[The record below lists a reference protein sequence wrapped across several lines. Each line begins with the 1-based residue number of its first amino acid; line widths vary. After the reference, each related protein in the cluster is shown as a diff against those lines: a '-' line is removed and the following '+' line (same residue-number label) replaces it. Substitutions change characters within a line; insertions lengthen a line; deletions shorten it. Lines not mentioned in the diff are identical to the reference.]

1 MSSTTRFSIL
11 AAALLAPFAV
21 GCGDRENPSTATISA
36 GAETPTTPSAPESGT
51 VKSIAVPTVKSPVSY
66 ADAETAFHR
75 GRYDEAAE
83 LFSSYI
89 KENPDNAWAHY
100 MLGLSAWKSGQHET
114 ALEGFDEALRLD
126 PTHRKSLLNSARVL
140 LETSR
145 PKEALERIEKALAIE
160 PLSNDGLR
168 LLGRARVELGRIPEA
183 IDAYQRA
190 IALDDEDTWAMNNL
204 GYLYLQQGRIDEAL
218 PPLARAVELR
228 GNAPVFQN
236 NLGMAL
242 EQAGHYTAA
251 KEAYKAAVAADSSYS
266 KAVASLERIGERE
279 DDPEIG
285 AADLTALS
293 QQFQAE
299 IAQWRDSTAVGDSV
313 GVGVMVRDT
322 ITPDSIT
329 PRGVTQDSVTQDS
342 ITQK

>member
-1 MSSTTRFSIL
+1 MSSSIRFSVL
-11 AAALLAPFAV
+11 AAALLAPFAA
-21 GCGDRENPSTATISA
+21 GCGDRGNPTPTTTAST
-36 GAETPTTPSAPESGT
+36 GAETPAAPTAAGESGS
-51 VKSIAVPTVKSPVSY
+51 VKSTAVGTVVSEAAPASY

-75 GRYDEAAE
+75 GRYSEAAE
-83 LFSSYI
+83 LFASYTQSH
-89 KENPDNAWAHY
+89 PDNAWGHY

-126 PTHRKSLLNSARVL
+126 PNHRKSLLNSARVL

-168 LLGRARVELGRIPEA
+168 LLGRARSELGQIPEA

-190 IALDDEDTWAMNNL
+190 IALDEKDVWAMNNL
-204 GYLYLQQGRIDEAL
+204 GYLHLQQGRIDEAL

-228 GNAPVFQN
+228 SNAPVFQN

-242 EQAGHYTAA
+242 EQAGYFTAA
-251 KEAYKAAVAADSSYS
+251 KDAYQKAVAVDSSYS
-266 KAVASLERIGERE
+266 KASASLARIGERK
-279 DDPEIG
+279 DDPAVG
-285 AADLTALS
+285 SADVAALA

-299 IAQWRDSTAVGDSV
+299 IATWRDSTASGDSAEV
-313 GVGVMVRDT
+313 GAMVRDT
-322 ITPDSIT
+322 VNEDSTIQRDT
-329 PRGVTQDSVTQDS
+329 VTQ
-342 ITQK
+342 